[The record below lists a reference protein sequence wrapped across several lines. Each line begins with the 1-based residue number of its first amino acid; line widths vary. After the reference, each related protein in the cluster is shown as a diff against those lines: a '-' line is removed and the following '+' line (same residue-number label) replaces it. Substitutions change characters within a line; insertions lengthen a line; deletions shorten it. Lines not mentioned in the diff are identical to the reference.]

1 MVYMKNKKHIIF
13 IGILISVSVIIGI
26 VSMFILPDIIPVH
39 FGPDG
44 SADRYG
50 SKFEAL
56 IMPAVSLLMGI
67 FLIVFGKISSKKD
80 NDGKN
85 NEKAMYITLESVLS
99 VLVAMNLYFLYAQYN
114 NIENLYSLKINI
126 GSLVLVLSGL
136 LFIITGNIM
145 PKVKKNSVIGM
156 RTPWTMK
163 NDDVWKKSQRFSG
176 FAFVIAGIIMVVC
189 GFLVKGAA
197 GLIILLSIIAVTI
210 IVSLIYTYRI
220 SHETNNDNT

>member
-1 MVYMKNKKHIIF
+1 MKNKKHIIF

-26 VSMFILPDIIPVH
+26 VSMFILPDIIPIH

-44 SADRYG
+44 LADRYG

-80 NDGKN
+80 NDGKT

-126 GSLVLVLSGL
+126 GSLVLVLFGL